1 MGIGLGLKALLGEIL
16 LHYMKLTLRTTLTS
30 MLLMEKSMPRQAIRV
45 TERSQNLVT
54 DASTGSLGNTGNTGR
69 QESGQRVRG
78 GGSRAMGGGTTI
90 EIVRNKNPLRF
101 TAQLWGSH
109 ELKKMML
116 MGFFNNM

>member
-45 TERSQNLVT
+45 TERSPNQVT
-54 DASTGSLGNTGNTGR
+54 DANTGNEGTMGR
-69 QESGQRVRG
+69 QESGQRVRV